1 MKLNSAA
8 QKVVHMSC
16 FKVARRLYPG
26 RHSIYKTTQNGM
38 VFFFFFEGVGS
49 LTSYSKVI
57 LSVYPCTCSSLL
69 SVGITGVT

>member
-38 VFFFFFEGVGS
+38 VFFFFLREWVVS
-49 LTSYSKVI
+49 LRI
-57 LSVYPCTCSSLL
+57 LR
-69 SVGITGVT
+69 